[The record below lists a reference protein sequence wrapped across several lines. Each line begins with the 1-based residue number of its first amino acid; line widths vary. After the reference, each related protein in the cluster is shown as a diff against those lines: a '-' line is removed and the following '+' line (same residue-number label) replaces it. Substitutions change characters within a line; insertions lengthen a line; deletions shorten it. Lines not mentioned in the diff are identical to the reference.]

1 MPKVSFKNRERI
13 KDLIAKTRYFAG
25 HGMLKR
31 ASETIQEALMLDKEE
46 PECCAIFAAL
56 LMDMGWDKDASV
68 WSERALKKQPTN
80 ETGLRIACQ
89 SGLHLGEFR
98 RSLILARRLICLKPS
113 DVFAWNDHGLAVTR
127 FGQHPLAETA
137 YRRSLLLGG
146 IGEIPIHNNLG
157 IVYREQAKYDE
168 ALEAFDVMKGAES
181 CTSQTFK
188 TIITTHLYM
197 PKFRPQAVQAL
208 HKEWVDRWGGRPIRR
223 EERPRDPDRKLRVAI
238 VSSDLHR
245 HPVGRNFLPLFKAF
259 DRTKFE
265 FYAYSEASS
274 EDTLTTE
281 YQKGCAAWH
290 RTKTL
295 QDRDVAMLIA
305 EHKCDVVIYLSGHFD
320 ANRPLIATYRPA
332 PVQISYLDPGRL
344 DIPGIDYVFV
354 DRKICPRT
362 LAELGERAIHLPRFY
377 QHEPFEGSPP
387 ITGLPAMSNRPW
399 VMFGSFNNPAKIN
412 GAVTDAWREILTRA
426 PNSRIGFRYKASF
439 EGGWLRQKIIS
450 SLGGE
455 RNESRIFWGG
465 MEGDHRGHLRGF
477 NDIDVGLDPFAFN
490 GSTTTFE
497 SLWMGVPV
505 IALAG
510 DNIMGRYGAGI
521 MTQVGLP
528 NFVHDTVED
537 YIAHA
542 VSICE
547 DPSQLI
553 GVRAQL
559 RGKVKEKICAPTS
572 RYFER
577 ALRAVWKKWCA
588 GEAQGAG
595 AGLSAS
601 VDPVSRA
608 A

>member
-1 MPKVSFKNRERI
+1 MPKLSFKHRERV
-13 KDLIAKTRYFAG
+13 KLLVQKTRYFVG

-31 ASETIQEALMLDKEE
+31 ASETIQEALMYDKED
-46 PECCAIFAAL
+46 PECCGIFSSI
-56 LMDMGWDKDASV
+56 LMDMGWDKDSNIWA
-68 WSERALKKQPTN
+68 ERALKKDPRN
-80 ETGLRIACQ
+80 EIALRMSAQ
-89 SGLHLGEFR
+89 SNLHLGEYR
-98 RSLILARRLICLKPS
+98 KALISTRRLLCLKPS
-113 DVFAWNDHGLAVTR
+113 DVFGWNDYGLTTSR
-127 FGQHPLAETA
+127 YGQHPLAEMS
-137 YRRSLLLGG
+137 YRRALMLGG
-146 IGEIPIHNNLG
+146 LGDIPIHNNLG
-157 IVYREQAKYDE
+157 IIYREQAKYDE
-168 ALEAFDVMKGAES
+168 ALKAFDEMKKAES

-188 TIITTHLYM
+188 TIITTHLYL
-197 PKFRPQAVQAL
+197 PKFRPQAVQDL
-208 HKEWVDRWGGRPIRR
+208 HREWVKRWGGIPIYR
-223 EERPRDPDRKLRVAI
+223 EERPKDPDRKLRVAI

-274 EDTLTTE
+274 EDELTTE

-295 QDRDVAMLIA
+295 SDRDVARLIA
-305 EHKCDVVIYLSGHFD
+305 EHQCDVAIYLSGHFD
-320 ANRPLIATYRPA
+320 ANRVLIATYRPC
-332 PVQISYLDPGRL
+332 PVQISYLDPGRI

-362 LAELGERAIHLPRFY
+362 LAEIGERAVHLPRFY
-377 QHEPFEGSPP
+377 QHEAFEGSPP
-387 ITGLPAMSNRPW
+387 VSGLPAMSNRPW
-399 VMFGSFNNPAKIN
+399 VMFGSFNNPAKLN
-412 GAVTDAWREILTRA
+412 GAVMEAWAEIMAKA

-439 EGGWLRQKIIS
+439 EGQWLRNRITQA
-450 SLGGE
+450 LGGE
-455 RNESRIFWGG
+455 ARESRIFWGT

-477 NDIDVGLDPFAFN
+477 RDIDVGLDPFAFN

-497 SLWMGVPV
+497 ALWMGVPV

-528 NFVHDTVED
+528 NFAHDRIED

-547 DPSQLI
+547 DPAQLI

-559 RGKVKEKICAPTS
+559 RGKVKEKICTPTS

-577 ALRAVWKKWCA
+577 ALRAVWRRWCL
-588 GEAQGAG
+588 GRPVGAG
-595 AGLSAS
+595 AEVSAA
-601 VDPVSRA
+601 VGAVSRA